1 MDTDEENG
9 QTWKSK
15 FTKDIIPIEKETRT
29 KRYKEDVKK
38 GEKIKKWKRKWPR
51 VKKHKQGPILRIKNC
66 RFFNLQF
73 Q

>member
-38 GEKIKKWKRKWPR
+38 G
-51 VKKHKQGPILRIKNC
+51 
-66 RFFNLQF
+66 
-73 Q
+73 